1 MKRLSLQWRITL
13 LTILL
18 LAAACVTM
26 KTLLCSSGHAY
37 MDSIGNYVMHYA
49 EEEPLAIRVDIPE
62 GQWKDMSERFSGEF
76 VLELT
81 GAKHGFCMRGWYI
94 ALAVTVLGG
103 AVAYFVSGSALK
115 PLKRF
120 TAKAERVQLQSL
132 TEITLSEDEAME
144 FSRLSRAVNQMLL
157 RLKQA
162 FDAQQQFVG
171 NAAHELR
178 TPLALMQARLD
189 LYMSTDHGDS
199 CPETA
204 ETIAMMR
211 EQTERLSRMVRTLLD
226 MSELK
231 AVPRNDRIQLA
242 PMIEEVLA
250 DLSPLAEKSGVTL
263 SQSGEDLWITGS
275 DVLVYRAIFNLVE
288 NGVKYNRPGGSVCA
302 AVSRRGEKAMI
313 EIKDTGCGIPEDFR
327 ESVFQPF
334 FRVDKSR
341 SREKGG
347 AGLGLSLVWEIAHLH
362 GGDVRVRESG
372 KTGTVIELTLP
383 ASAEERGMP

>member
-1 MKRLSLQWRITL
+1 MKRLSLQWRVALMTF
-13 LTILL
+13 LL
-18 LAAACVTM
+18 LALACVTM

-37 MDSIGNYVMHYA
+37 MDSIGSYVLHYA
-49 EEEPLAIRVDIPE
+49 EEEPQAVRVDISE
-62 GQWKDMSERFSGEF
+62 EQWKDMSERFSGEF
-76 VLELT
+76 VVELT
-81 GAKHGFCMRGWYI
+81 GAKHSFCMRGWYI

-103 AVAYFVSGSALK
+103 AVAYFVSGRALK

-132 TEITLSEDEAME
+132 TEITLSEDEAVE
-144 FSRLSRAVNQMLL
+144 FSRLSRAINQMLQ
-157 RLKQA
+157 RLNQA
-162 FDAQQQFVG
+162 FDAQRQFVG

-189 LYMSTDHGDS
+189 LYISTDHGDS

-226 MSELK
+226 MSDLK
-231 AVPRNDRIQLA
+231 SVPRNDQIQLV

-347 AGLGLSLVWEIAHLH
+347 VGLGLSLVWEIAHLH
-362 GGDVRVRESG
+362 GGNVRIRESG
-372 KTGTVIELTLP
+372 ESGTAIELTLP
-383 ASAEERGMP
+383 ASAEEWGMS

>member
-62 GQWKDMSERFSGEF
+62 EQWKDISERFSGEF

-81 GAKHGFCMRGWYI
+81 GAKHSFCMRGWYI

-103 AVAYFVSGSALK
+103 AVAYFVSGRALK

-132 TEITLSEDEAME
+132 TEITLSEDEAVE

-231 AVPRNDRIQLA
+231 TVPRTDRIQLA

-288 NGVKYNRPGGSVCA
+288 NGVKYNRPGGSVCVA
-302 AVSRRGEKAMI
+302 ASRRGEEAMI

-347 AGLGLSLVWEIAHLH
+347 VGLGLSLVWEIAHLH

-372 KTGTVIELTLP
+372 ESGTAIELTLP
-383 ASAEERGMP
+383 ASAEEQGTL

>member
-62 GQWKDMSERFSGEF
+62 EQWKDMSERFSGEF
-76 VLELT
+76 VVELS
-81 GAKHGFCMRGWYI
+81 GAKHSFCMRGWYI

-132 TEITLSEDEAME
+132 SEITLSEDEAVE

-189 LYMSTDHGDS
+189 LYISTDHGDS

-226 MSELK
+226 MSDLK
-231 AVPRNDRIQLA
+231 SVPRNDQIQLV

-347 AGLGLSLVWEIAHLH
+347 VGLGLSLVWEIAHLH

>member
-62 GQWKDMSERFSGEF
+62 EQWKDISERFSGEF
-76 VLELT
+76 VVELT
-81 GAKHGFCMRGWYI
+81 GAKHSFCIRGWYI
-94 ALAVTVLGG
+94 ALAVTALGG
-103 AVAYFVSGSALK
+103 AVAYFVSGRALK

-120 TAKAERVQLQSL
+120 TAKAERVQMQSL
-132 TEITLSEDEAME
+132 TEITLSEDEAVE

-226 MSELK
+226 MSDLK

-263 SQSGEDLWITGS
+263 SQTGDDLWITGS

-288 NGVKYNRPGGSVCA
+288 NGVKYNHPGGSVCVA
-302 AVSRRGEKAMI
+302 ASRREREAVV
-313 EIKDTGCGIPEDFR
+313 EVTDTGCGIPEDFR

-347 AGLGLSLVWEIAHLH
+347 VGLGLSLVWEIARLH
-362 GGDVRVRESG
+362 GGGVRVRESG
-372 KTGTVIELTLP
+372 EQGTTIELTLP
-383 ASAEERGMP
+383 MGQA